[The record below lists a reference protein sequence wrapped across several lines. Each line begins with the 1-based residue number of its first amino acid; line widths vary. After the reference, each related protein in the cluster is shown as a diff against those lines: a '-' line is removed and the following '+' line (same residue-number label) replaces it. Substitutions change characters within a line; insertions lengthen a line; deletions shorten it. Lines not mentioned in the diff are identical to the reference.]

1 MKNWLE
7 DRVNLR
13 SILKQ
18 GDLANTIYGGTSQ
31 TTVSVKRNVKQ
42 MEVFV
47 SASGVHSSD
56 FRVSIS
62 TDKLILTRYLNE
74 LHDGVGQE
82 KLHVPVFLK
91 QIKLPKTVERD
102 RVKAYYED
110 GLLRVILPLTGKQG
124 LVKKQNTRKLE

>member
-7 DRVNLR
+7 DKVKLR

-31 TTVSVKRNVKQ
+31 TTVSVKKNVKQ

-62 TDKLILTRYLNE
+62 SDKLILTRYLNE
-74 LHDGVGQE
+74 LHNGVGQE

-91 QIKLPKTVERD
+91 SIKLPKSFERE

-110 GLLRVILPLTGKQG
+110 GLLRVIVPLKGKLG
-124 LVKKQNTRKLE
+124 ISEKRDSRKIE

>member
-7 DRVNLR
+7 DRVKLR

-31 TTVSVKRNVKQ
+31 TTVSVKKNVKQ
-42 MEVFV
+42 MEVYV

-62 TDKLILTRYLNE
+62 SDKLILTRFLNE
-74 LHDGVGQE
+74 LHNGVGQE

-91 QIKLPKTVERD
+91 YIKLPKTVERE
-102 RVKAYYED
+102 RIKAYYED
-110 GLLRVILPLTGKQG
+110 GLLRVIMPLKGQQG
-124 LVKKQNTRKLE
+124 VIKKQNTRKIE